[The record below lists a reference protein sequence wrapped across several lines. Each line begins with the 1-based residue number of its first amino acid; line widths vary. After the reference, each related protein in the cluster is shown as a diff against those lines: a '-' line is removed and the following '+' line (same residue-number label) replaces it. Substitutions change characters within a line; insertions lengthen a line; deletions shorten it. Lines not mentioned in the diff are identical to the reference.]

1 MAEMLLGVA
10 DPEELSL
17 VARAIP
23 FPAGILHRWLPPV
36 TRRDHRYRFFKR
48 NRRLQRSIPVRA
60 WDTPAVPMNRGDLEE
75 VMGRMFPL
83 SGILWLLEEE
93 SQLLDVALQSDDAD
107 AIGDIF
113 GQDVVQLTRQA
124 LQRVM
129 LMQGEAVSFGTVT
142 VGTAVAPENG
152 LQLGS
157 VDFGVAELGNVFT
170 APTLFDDTTPGVLGQ
185 LGAFKSQ
192 YRTNTGGQV
201 DPGVA
206 VCSTRIL
213 NTLLVDPEFRALAG
227 SILGT
232 PSSVGV
238 NQLNQVLADRQLP
251 RIVVDDTAVPDYLG
265 VMTRQIPDNRIV
277 FLPEDPANGGNRIG
291 QTQWGLTE
299 EAKKLARANELSV
312 ENGPGLVAVPM
323 EEENPVQTGTLVTGI
338 AMPVVTEPDLVMSV
352 KVLDD
357 ATA

>member
-23 FPAGILHRWLPPV
+23 FPGGILHRWLPAI
-36 TRRDHRYRFFKR
+36 TRRDHRYRFFKK
-48 NRRLQRSIPVRA
+48 NRSMQRAIPVRA
-60 WDTPAVPMNRGDLEE
+60 WDTPAVPMNRGELEE
-75 VMGRMFPL
+75 KTGRMFPL

-93 SQLLDVALQSDDAD
+93 SQLLDAAMQSDDAE

-124 LQRVM
+124 LQRLM
-129 LMQGEAVSFGTVT
+129 LMQGEACSFGTVT
-142 VGTAVAPENG
+142 VGTQAAPENG
-152 LQLGS
+152 LQLGT
-157 VDFGVAELGNVFT
+157 VDFGVNELGNVFT
-170 APTLFDDTTPGVLGQ
+170 APTLFDATTPGVLAQ

-192 YRTNTGGQV
+192 YRTGTGGQV
-201 DPGVA
+201 DPGVGII
-206 VCSTRIL
+206 STRIL
-213 NTLLVDPEFRALAG
+213 NTLLVDAEFRALAG

-251 RIVVDDTAVPDYLG
+251 RLIVDDTAVPDHQG
-265 VMTRQIPDNRIV
+265 NMTRQIPDDRIV

-323 EEENPVQTGTLVTGI
+323 EDENPVQTGTLVTGI
-338 AMPVVTEPDLVMSV
+338 AMPVITEPDLVMSV
-352 KVLDD
+352 KVLGEAD
-357 ATA
+357 